1 MIAKSSTLAF
11 SKPFFSQGLINR
23 RAVLKST
30 YAQFLFL
37 MSGAD
42 HDQMDR
48 MRSYITNMCTGWDV
62 EQVKSIVGETL
73 HDIVDPLVFAE
84 AAELIAD
91 HKLCGRDVVVV
102 SASGEEIVA
111 PIARALGAT
120 HAMATRM
127 VVEDGKYTGEIAFYC
142 YGEGKV
148 EAIRALAAREG
159 YALEHC
165 YAYSDSI
172 TDLPMLEAVGHPTV
186 VNPGSGAAQGGRR
199 ARLAGADVLQARVA
213 ARSLLGPVGCGRRHH
228 GGRRGERAGG
238 RRADLLAAAPLRV
251 LSRSYADA
259 VAECGSRNDPAFTG
273 QFGPCCD
280 RGHGVQR
287 KHGSRVRPR
296 SSRKR
301 RLELPNP
308 ATQHGSRH
316 PRGAHAAIIGKSV
329 AGLRN
334 CENRTITTA
343 LWVGLAVVANRKN
356 AEATHATH
364 QARLVTGVRASGRR
378 AEDLRI
384 VRSAA
389 RFMLLGPSAPALRDV
404 TRDGQAPPGHRRAV
418 PALLSTNHA
427 VNPSGVPDANP
438 RAAAR

>member
-1 MIAKSSTLAF
+1 MNCHFVRSAAICYADPPYAGVVTSPDPAAGGGAAPESPASTDRNVRTAAFFDLDKTVIAKSSTLAF

-23 RAVLKST
+23 RSVLKSS

-48 MRSYITNMCTGWDV
+48 MRSYLTNMCTGWDV

-165 YAYSDSI
+165 YAYSDSV

-186 VNPGSGAAQGGRR
+186 VNPDRALRKEAGSRGWPVQTFSKPVSLRDRLPAPSGAAVATTAAVGVS
-199 ARLAGADVLQARVA
+199 ALAAGALTYT
-213 ARSLLGPVGCGRRHH
+213 LLRR
-228 GGRRGERAGG
+228 
-238 RRADLLAAAPLRV
+238 
-251 LSRSYADA
+251 YA
-259 VAECGSRNDPAFTG
+259 F
-273 QFGPCCD
+273 
-280 RGHGVQR
+280 
-287 KHGSRVRPR
+287 
-296 SSRKR
+296 
-301 RLELPNP
+301 
-308 ATQHGSRH
+308 
-316 PRGAHAAIIGKSV
+316 
-329 AGLRN
+329 
-334 CENRTITTA
+334 
-343 LWVGLAVVANRKN
+343 
-356 AEATHATH
+356 
-364 QARLVTGVRASGRR
+364 
-378 AEDLRI
+378 
-384 VRSAA
+384 
-389 RFMLLGPSAPALRDV
+389 
-404 TRDGQAPPGHRRAV
+404 
-418 PALLSTNHA
+418 
-427 VNPSGVPDANP
+427 
-438 RAAAR
+438 